1 VGAEGDREMRAF
13 LALGPVVRW
22 DRVHLD
28 GAPYATLVRTKMGHQ
43 RHVPIAQSIVKTL
56 KALPSHGSRKYGFDA
71 RTLDPVESQPPWSM
85 RTSCCCVLAENG

>member
-1 VGAEGDREMRAF
+1 
-13 LALGPVVRW
+13 
-22 DRVHLD
+22 
-28 GAPYATLVRTKMGHQ
+28 
-43 RHVPIAQSIVKTL
+43 VPIAQSIAKTL